1 MLKIEARATETNKQ
15 KEVGFD
21 SQDYPQK
28 LWIEIFKA
36 ENLEKRKNY
45 KQKKLIRC

>member
-1 MLKIEARATETNKQ
+1 MLKIQARATESNKQ

-28 LWIEIFKA
+28 LWTEIFKA
-36 ENLEKRKNY
+36 ED
-45 KQKKLIRC
+45 